1 MPAREIAPGAP
12 AAEGAVPLTVPELGD
27 AERALVA
34 DVVASGWV
42 SSAGPFV
49 DQFEREVADL
59 LGARHGVATVNGT
72 AALHLAL
79 LLAGVEPGDE
89 VCVSALTF
97 IAPANAIR
105 YTGAVPIFID
115 AEPGFWQMDPAAL
128 ETFLTEQCEEH
139 DGSLVDRATGRR
151 VAAIM
156 PVDALGHPADIAPI
170 RELSL
175 RFGLELVEDAC
186 EGLGSAYRDGE
197 DWRSVGCPDSVACLS
212 FNGNKI
218 VTSGG
223 GGMILTQDAERANR
237 ARYLSTQA
245 KDDPLE
251 YVHGAV
257 GFNYRLSNV
266 HAALGHVQLARLDE
280 FVAAKRRIAATYAEA
295 LGDLVG
301 ITPMPEAE
309 WARSSY
315 WMYTMLVD
323 AGEFGMDS
331 RALMAR
337 LDQAG
342 VQTRPLWQPLHRSPA
357 HSAAPRRE
365 CPVADELY
373 ARALSVPCSVGLSP
387 RDQDRVIAAIQ
398 DAAR

>member
-1 MPAREIAPGAP
+1 
-12 AAEGAVPLTVPELGD
+12 VPLTVPDIGEI
-27 AERALVA
+27 ERAVVA
-34 DVVASGWV
+34 DVLASGWV

-49 DQFEREVADL
+49 DQFEREVADVV
-59 LGARHGVATVNGT
+59 GARHAVATVNGT

-79 LLAGVEPGDE
+79 LIAGIAPGDE
-89 VCVSALTF
+89 VCAPAVTF
-97 IAPANAIR
+97 VAPANAIT
-105 YTGAVPIFID
+105 YAGAVPVFID
-115 AEPGFWQMDPAAL
+115 AEPRFWQMDPVAL
-128 ETFLTEQCEEH
+128 EIFLTEQCEQR

-151 VAAIM
+151 VAAIL
-156 PVDALGHPADIAPI
+156 PVDVLGHPADIAPI

-175 RFGLELVEDAC
+175 RFGIELIEDAC
-186 EGLGSAYRDGE
+186 EGLGAEYRDGE
-197 DWRSVGCPDSVACLS
+197 EWRSVGHPDSITCLS

-218 VTSGG
+218 VTAGA
-223 GGMILTQDAERANR
+223 GGMLVTQNAERAHR

-280 FVAAKRRIAATYAEA
+280 FVAAKRRIATTYAEA
-295 LGDLVG
+295 LAGMAG

-315 WMYTMLVD
+315 WMYTVLVD
-323 AGEFGMDS
+323 ACEFGMDS

-337 LDQAG
+337 LEQAG
-342 VQTRPLWQPLHRSPA
+342 VQARPLWQPLHRSPA
-357 HSAAPRRE
+357 HSAAPRQE
-365 CPVADELY
+365 CPVADDLY
-373 ARALSVPCSVGLSP
+373 VRALSIPCSVGLSP
-387 RDQDRVIAAIQ
+387 RDQDRVIAAIHE
-398 DAAR
+398 AAG

>member
-1 MPAREIAPGAP
+1 
-12 AAEGAVPLTVPELGD
+12 VPLTVPDIGE
-27 AERALVA
+27 AERAVVA
-34 DVVASGWV
+34 DVLASGWV

-49 DQFEREVADL
+49 EKFEREVADVVC
-59 LGARHGVATVNGT
+59 ARHGVATVNGT

-79 LLAGVEPGDE
+79 LVAGVEPGDE
-89 VCVSALTF
+89 VCVPTLTF
-97 IAPANAIR
+97 ISPANAIA
-105 YTGAVPIFID
+105 YLGAVPVFID
-115 AEPGFWQMDPAAL
+115 AEPRFWQMDPVAL
-128 ETFLTEQCEEH
+128 ETFLTEQCEQH
-139 DGSLVDRATGRR
+139 DGSLVNRATGRR
-151 VAAIM
+151 VAAIL
-156 PVDALGHPADIAPI
+156 PVHALGHPVDIAPI

-186 EGLGSAYRDGE
+186 EGLGARYRDGE
-197 DWRSVGCPDSVACLS
+197 DWRPVGRPDSIACLS

-218 VTSGG
+218 VTAGG
-223 GGMILTQDAERANR
+223 GGMLVTQDGERADR

-266 HAALGHVQLARLDE
+266 HAALGHAQLARLDE
-280 FVAAKRRIAATYAEA
+280 FLAAKRRIAATYSEA
-295 LGDLVG
+295 LGDLTG

-315 WMYTMLVD
+315 WMYTVLVD
-323 AGEFGMDS
+323 AGEFGINS

-342 VQTRPLWQPLHRSPA
+342 VQARPLWQPLHRSPA
-357 HSAAPRRE
+357 HSSAPRRE
-365 CPVADELY
+365 CPVADDLY
-373 ARALSVPCSVGLSP
+373 ARALSIPCSVGLSR
-387 RDQDRVIAAIQ
+387 RDQERVIAAIQ
-398 DAAR
+398 GAAG